1 METDLPKPW
10 AFRYVAPQRLL
21 GRGSLLLR
29 WLGNLVP
36 RCPAK
41 TGGSGSTSLR
51 SERRKSP
58 GVSGRG
64 PATWS
69 AAGRLAPT
77 EAREGTRL
85 HSQACGVCRGRWRR
99 SRGADSGGGGGVA
112 ATRRVYVVRRLATC
126 SLSLSPL
133 SAPGRRAIGDRRSC
147 GHVRVAL
154 STIRMVYT
162 FASAAARAWSG
173 GVSGARDSTAMC
185 RLLRARDLFLIVS
198 SYCVPA
204 LIYLKVRKNTRP

>member
-1 METDLPKPW
+1 MVERWRRISRNPW

-126 SLSLSPL
+126 SLSPL
-133 SAPGRRAIGDRRSC
+133 SRLGGERSATADLAGTCAWRSALFAWSTLSRQRRR
-147 GHVRVAL
+147 GHG
-154 STIRMVYT
+154 
-162 FASAAARAWSG
+162 AAAS
-173 GVSGARDSTAMC
+173 
-185 RLLRARDLFLIVS
+185 RARGIVQPCADCGRETS
-198 SYCVPA
+198 SSSSPA
-204 LIYLKVRKNTRP
+204 IVYLH